1 MAITNAQET
10 EILKV
15 VAGLFNAA
23 PGGNYLTEMANA
35 VEGGMPISQLADILA
50 AHSLFTNN
58 IMAGKV
64 TVEDQVAVLMDNFG
78 LTVGNTDAASAD
90 AQAEAYF
97 TQQIEAGVGF
107 GQIVFDS
114 VTFLSTTTDTAFTTT
129 ATLLANKALV
139 AAAYSQSNS
148 STDLATLQSVLSSV
162 VGTAPYTA
170 DDVADILAGIPSA
183 GQTFTLT
190 TGQDYAD
197 TTSSFKNGGL
207 LTSDFKFSSGN
218 DTVNAGAGT
227 LGNTDALIDGST
239 ADSDTLNATLTSGAA
254 ATPTI
259 QNIEKINLTM
269 SIANSGLDFANIT
282 GVKAIS
288 VTGTANGVVNNLDL
302 TKETALAVNSYSKAL
317 TVQAATLAGTTALS
331 TAETLGVTV
340 SGTTEDSSLTIA
352 SATAG
357 TENLESLTITS
368 SGTAA
373 NILTLVNGANT
384 DNIDTIAIAGSAD
397 LDLRVASTVISGNTL
412 TAAGHTGALTLT
424 VDRNG
429 SVSST
434 TNLGNVSGVDNYVFR
449 DSVAGGD
456 NLVVSN
462 IADGSNVTLATAFAG
477 TDSITVK
484 GAAAKTDN
492 TLNVTIDNETDLT
505 DTTIGGTSLTIANI
519 ETISFT
525 SAGAT
530 VAGGNTITNLIA
542 TSAATINV
550 TGDSKLTLGLDATTL
565 VTTVGLSGAGAHSV
579 DFTAAATY
587 AEGDSLTIDGSTAT
601 GELTLDGSDFTG
613 TAGGT
618 VETLTINGGT
628 NDDTITGTS
637 NADSENVID
646 ADAGDDTVSLST
658 ANNSSV
664 TLGAGSDT
672 LSITGVTGAGSVNVA
687 DFTLGT
693 GGDIISVN
701 SAGAMTLGAAG
712 GVSVSNQ
719 LIVITSSVVDA
730 TAAAT
735 LVSAGAAAEAA
746 IFVINDATGVAEL
759 WYDADG
765 AAGGEVLLASFDNI
779 TTVGALQ
786 DFSSANFGTWA

>member
-1 MAITNAQET
+1 MAITSTQQT

-23 PGGNYLTEMANA
+23 PGGTNLTDLANA
-35 VEGGMPISQLADILA
+35 VEAGMTIRQLADVLA
-50 AHSLFTNN
+50 AHTLFTNGV
-58 IMAGKV
+58 MGGKV
-64 TVEDQVAVLMDNFG
+64 TTVAQVAVLMDNFG
-78 LTVGNTDAASAD
+78 LAVGNTDATSAD

-97 TQQIEAGVGF
+97 TSQIDAGVGF
-107 GQIVFDS
+107 GQIVYDA

-148 STDLATLQSVLSSV
+148 STNLTTLQSVLSNV
-162 VGTAPYTA
+162 TGTAPYTD
-170 DDVADILAGIPSA
+170 DDVADILAGIPSS

-207 LTSDFKFSSGN
+207 LPSDFKFSSGN

-227 LGNTDALIDGST
+227 VGNTDALVDGST
-239 ADSDTLNATLTSGAA
+239 TDSDTLNATLTSGAA

-259 QNIEKINLTM
+259 QNIEKLNLTM
-269 SIANSGLDFANIT
+269 SIANSGLDFANVT

-302 TKETALAVNSYSKAL
+302 TKGPTLAVNSYSKPP
-317 TVQAATLAGTTALS
+317 TVQAATLAGTTALG

-340 SGTTEDSSLTIA
+340 SGATEDSSLTIA

-368 SGTAA
+368 SGAAA
-373 NILTLVNGANT
+373 NILTLVNGTNT
-384 DNIDTIAIAGSAD
+384 DNIDKIAIAGAAD
-397 LDLRVASTVISGNTL
+397 LDLRVASAVISGNTM
-412 TAAGHTGALTLT
+412 TAADHGGVLTLT

-429 SVSST
+429 TAGT
-434 TNLGNVSGVDNYVFR
+434 TNLGNVSGVDNFVFR
-449 DSVAGGD
+449 DSTAGGD

-462 IADGSNVTLATAFAG
+462 LVNGSNVTLATAFAG

-492 TLNVTIDNETDLT
+492 TLNITIDNETDLT
-505 DTTIGGTSLTIANI
+505 DTTIGGTSLTIADI
-519 ETISFT
+519 ETLSFT

-530 VAGGNTITNLIA
+530 VAGGNTITKLIA
-542 TSAATINV
+542 TSAAVINV
-550 TGDSKLTLGLDATTL
+550 TGDSKLTLGLDAATL
-565 VTTVGLSGAGAHSV
+565 VTTVNLSGAGEHAV
-579 DFTAAATY
+579 DFTAGATY
-587 AEGDSLTIDGSTAT
+587 AEAKSLTLDGSTAT
-601 GELTLDGSDFTG
+601 GKLTLDGSDFTG
-613 TAGGT
+613 TAGG
-618 VETLTINGGT
+618 VLETLTINGGS

-637 NADSENVID
+637 NADAKNVID
-646 ADAGDDTVSLST
+646 AGAGKDTVTLST
-658 ANNSSV
+658 ANGSSV
-664 TLGAGSDT
+664 TLGDGIDT
-672 LSITGVTGAGSVNVA
+672 LSITGVTGAGVIKAA

-701 SAGAMTLGAAG
+701 SAAAMTLGTAGAASIG
-712 GVSVSNQ
+712 NQ
-719 LIVITSSVVDA
+719 LIVITSSAVDA
-730 TAAAT
+730 TAAAA

-746 IFVINDATGVAEL
+746 ILVINDATGVAEL

-765 AAGGEVLLASFDNI
+765 VASGEVLLASFENI
-779 TTVGALQ
+779 TTVGSLQ

>member
-1 MAITNAQET
+1 MAITSTQQT

-23 PGGNYLTEMANA
+23 PGGTNLTDLANA
-35 VEGGMPISQLADILA
+35 VEAGMTIRQLADVLA
-50 AHSLFTNN
+50 AHTLFTNGV
-58 IMAGKV
+58 MGGKV
-64 TVEDQVAVLMDNFG
+64 TTVAQVAVLMDNFG
-78 LTVGNTDAASAD
+78 LAVGNTDATSAD

-97 TQQIEAGVGF
+97 TSQIDAGVGF
-107 GQIVFDS
+107 GQIVYDA

-148 STDLATLQSVLSSV
+148 STNLTTLQSVLSNV
-162 VGTAPYTA
+162 TGTAPYTD
-170 DDVADILAGIPSA
+170 DDVADILAGIPSS

-207 LTSDFKFSSGN
+207 LPSDFKFSSGN

-227 LGNTDALIDGST
+227 VGNTDALVDGST
-239 ADSDTLNATLTSGAA
+239 TDSDTLNATLTSGAA

-259 QNIEKINLTM
+259 QNIEKLNLTM
-269 SIANSGLDFANIT
+269 SIANSGLDFANVT

-302 TKETALAVNSYSKAL
+302 TKGTTLAVNSYSKAL
-317 TVQAATLAGTTALS
+317 TVQAATLAGTTALG

-340 SGTTEDSSLTIA
+340 SGATEDSSLTIA

-368 SGTAA
+368 SGAAA
-373 NILTLVNGANT
+373 NILTLVNGTNT
-384 DNIDTIAIAGSAD
+384 DNIDKIAIAGAAD
-397 LDLRVASTVISGNTL
+397 LDLRVASAVISGNTM
-412 TAAGHTGALTLT
+412 TAADHGGVLTLT

-429 SVSST
+429 TAGT
-434 TNLGNVSGVDNYVFR
+434 TNLGNVSGVDNFVFR
-449 DSVAGGD
+449 DSTAGGD

-462 IADGSNVTLATAFAG
+462 LVNGSNVTLATAFAG

-492 TLNVTIDNETDLT
+492 TLNITIDNETDLT
-505 DTTIGGTSLTIANI
+505 DTTIGGTSLTIADI
-519 ETISFT
+519 ETLSFT

-530 VAGGNTITNLIA
+530 VAGGNTITKLIA
-542 TSAATINV
+542 TSAAVINV
-550 TGDSKLTLGLDATTL
+550 TGDSKLTLGLDAATL
-565 VTTVGLSGAGAHSV
+565 VTTVNLSGAGEHAV
-579 DFTAAATY
+579 DFTAGATY
-587 AEGDSLTIDGSTAT
+587 AEAKSLTLDGSTAT
-601 GELTLDGSDFTG
+601 GKLTLDGSDFTG
-613 TAGGT
+613 TAGG
-618 VETLTINGGT
+618 VLETLTINGGS

-637 NADSENVID
+637 NADAKNVID
-646 ADAGDDTVSLST
+646 AGAGKDTVTLST
-658 ANNSSV
+658 ANGSSV
-664 TLGAGSDT
+664 TLGDGIDT
-672 LSITGVTGAGSVNVA
+672 LSITGVTGAGVIKAA

-701 SAGAMTLGAAG
+701 SAAAMTLGTAGAASIG
-712 GVSVSNQ
+712 NQ
-719 LIVITSSVVDA
+719 LIVITSSAVDA
-730 TAAAT
+730 TAAAA

-746 IFVINDATGVAEL
+746 ILVINDATGVAEL

-765 AAGGEVLLASFDNI
+765 VASGEVLLASFENI
-779 TTVGALQ
+779 TTVGSLQ

>member
-1 MAITNAQET
+1 MAITSTQQT

-15 VAGLFNAA
+15 VAGLFNAT
-23 PGGNYLTEMANA
+23 PGGTNLTDLANA
-35 VEGGMPISQLADILA
+35 VEAGMTIRQLADVLA
-50 AHSLFTNN
+50 AHTLFTNGV
-58 IMAGKV
+58 MGGKV
-64 TVEDQVAVLMDNFG
+64 TTVAQVAVLMDNFG
-78 LTVGNTDAASAD
+78 LAVGNTDATSAD

-97 TQQIEAGVGF
+97 TSQIDAGVGF
-107 GQIVFDS
+107 GQIVYDA

-148 STDLATLQSVLSSV
+148 STDLTTLQSVLSNV
-162 VGTAPYTA
+162 TGTAPFTA
-170 DDVADILAGIPSA
+170 DDVADILAGIPSS

-207 LTSDFKFSSGN
+207 LPSDFKFSSGN

-227 LGNTDALIDGST
+227 VGNTDALVDGST
-239 ADSDTLNATLTSGAA
+239 TDSDTLNATLTSGAV

-259 QNIEKINLTM
+259 QNIEKLNLTM
-269 SIANSGLDFANIT
+269 SIANSGLNFANVT
-282 GVKAIS
+282 GAKAVS

-302 TKETALAVNSYSKAL
+302 TKGVTLAVNSYSKAL
-317 TVQAATLAGTTALS
+317 TVQAATLAGTTALG

-340 SGTTEDSSLTIA
+340 SGATEDSSLTIA

-368 SGTAA
+368 SGAAA
-373 NILTLVNGANT
+373 NILTLVNGTNT
-384 DNIDTIAIAGSAD
+384 NNIDKIAIAGAAD
-397 LDLRVASTVISGNTL
+397 LDLRVASAVISGNTM
-412 TAAGHTGALTLT
+412 TAADHGGVLTLT

-429 SVSST
+429 TAGT
-434 TNLGNVSGVDNYVFR
+434 TNLGNVSGVDNFVFR
-449 DSVAGGD
+449 DSTAGGD

-462 IADGSNVTLATAFAG
+462 LVNGSNVTLATAFAG

-492 TLNVTIDNETDLT
+492 TLNITIDNETDLT
-505 DTTIGGTSLTIANI
+505 DTTIGGTSLTIADI
-519 ETISFT
+519 ETLSFT

-550 TGDSKLTLGLDATTL
+550 TGDSKLALGLDATTL
-565 VTTVGLSGAGAHSV
+565 VTTVNLSGAGNHTV

-587 AEGDSLTIDGSTAT
+587 AEAKTLTLDGSTAT
-601 GELTLDGSDFTG
+601 GKLTLDGSDFTG
-613 TAGGT
+613 TGGG
-618 VETLTINGGT
+618 VLETLTINGGS

-637 NADSENVID
+637 NAAAKNVID
-646 ADAGDDTVSLST
+646 AGAGKDTVTLST
-658 ANNSSV
+658 ANGSSV
-664 TLGAGSDT
+664 TLGDGIDT
-672 LSITGVTGAGSVNVA
+672 LSITGVTGAGVIKAA

-701 SAGAMTLGAAG
+701 SAAAMTLGTAGAA
-712 GVSVSNQ
+712 SISNQ
-719 LIVITSSVVDA
+719 LIVITSSAVDA
-730 TAAAT
+730 TAAAA

-746 IFVINDATGVAEL
+746 ILVINDATGVAEL

-765 AAGGEVLLASFDNI
+765 APTGEVLLASFENI
-779 TTVGALQ
+779 TTVGSLQ